1 MVVGPLYFWRVK
13 AGAQG
18 RGLVLQAI
26 FWGAANDFPLTV
38 AR

>member
-1 MVVGPLYFWRVK
+1 MVVGPLYFWRVQ
-13 AGAQG
+13 AGAEG

-26 FWGAANDFPLTV
+26 FWGAAADFSLTV